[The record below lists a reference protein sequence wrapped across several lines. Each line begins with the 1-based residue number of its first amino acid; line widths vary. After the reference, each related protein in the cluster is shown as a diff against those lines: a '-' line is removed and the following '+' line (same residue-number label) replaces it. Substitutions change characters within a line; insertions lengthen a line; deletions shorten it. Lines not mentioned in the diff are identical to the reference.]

1 MASRFPTMTDT
12 LKKLDAAARK
22 APVVPVIVVDDPK
35 QAAPLARALV
45 RAGITIAEVTLRTP
59 AGLAAIA
66 AMKAEAPELVVGAGT
81 VLSGK
86 DADDAL
92 KAGSEFLVSPGMSP
106 GLRDALKGRESL
118 MIPGIATASEA
129 MTRHEE
135 GFVRLKLFPASIAG
149 GAPALK
155 ALAGP
160 LPHLKFMPT
169 GGISEDQVKTYLS
182 LPNVFALGG
191 SWIASQSD
199 IADGN
204 WARIEDIARRLLALA

>member
-1 MASRFPTMTDT
+1 MTDT

-22 APVVPVIVVDDPK
+22 APVVPVIVVDDTK

-45 RAGITIAEVTLRTP
+45 GAGITIAEVTLRTP

-66 AMKAEAPELVVGAGT
+66 AMKAEAPELLVGAGT

-86 DADDAL
+86 DADDAV
-92 KAGSEFLVSPGMSP
+92 KAGAEFLVAPGMSP
-106 GLRDALKGRESL
+106 GLRDALKGREHL

-129 MTRHEE
+129 MARHEE
-135 GFVRLKLFPASIAG
+135 GFARLKLFPASIAG

-199 IADGN
+199 IAEGN
-204 WARIEDIARRLLALA
+204 WTRIEEIARRLLALA